1 MSLSSPVSIRCA
13 AWVTC
18 LLQSFGLETTL
29 NFGAG
34 SDPPI
39 RQSSTS
45 RPKNLKRSS
54 VMAFSQSSVARCY
67 SVNRCATQ
75 TIVTAFSPDA

>member
-34 SDPPI
+34 LDPPI

-45 RPKNLKRSS
+45 RPKNRIR
-54 VMAFSQSSVARCY
+54 AARARLIGPHW
-67 SVNRCATQ
+67 VVRCEC
-75 TIVTAFSPDA
+75 